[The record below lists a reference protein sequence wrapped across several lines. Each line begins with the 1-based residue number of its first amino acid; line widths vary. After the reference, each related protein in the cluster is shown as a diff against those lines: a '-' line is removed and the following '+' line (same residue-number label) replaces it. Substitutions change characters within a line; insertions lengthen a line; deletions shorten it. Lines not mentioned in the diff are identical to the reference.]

1 MLIEGCK
8 HELEITVPEDEIA
21 RETERVVA
29 NIQKKVKIPGFRP
42 GKTPASII
50 RTRFGGEVRQDVLEN
65 LVPKYFQ
72 KRIQEE
78 DLNVVSVPN
87 IKDVHFHEGEPMRF
101 KAEFEVAPVIELK
114 DHRGVTVHYHE
125 PEVTPEDV
133 DKRIEEIRDRKAQF
147 VNIDPRPAADGDYA
161 VISLDSLE
169 GVEPPIHQDEMT
181 MLVGDADK
189 LPEFSETLRGMS
201 PEEEKEFE
209 INYPEDYAQH
219 ELAGKEVKFRAR
231 LKTLQVKELPELNDE
246 FAKDL
251 GDFLTLDQLREAVR
265 TSIAREREFEA
276 QQKAK
281 EEIIDKLI
289 ESHDFPVPQTY
300 VERQIESEAEEQF
313 RRATG
318 KDIDIKRLKENID
331 WERLREG
338 LQAKA
343 LRDVKASLLV
353 DRVAEV
359 ENVHATQDEVDKEVQ
374 KFARQTREPVAA
386 ARKKLEK
393 SGAIGR
399 IAHRIR
405 AEKAIS
411 LLFEHARKEA

>member
-8 HELEITVPEDEIA
+8 HELEITVPEDEIQ
-21 RETERVVA
+21 RETERVVSD
-29 NIQKKVKIPGFRP
+29 IQKKVHLPGFRP
-42 GKTPASII
+42 GKAPASII
-50 RTRFGGEVRQDVLEN
+50 RTKFGNEVRQDVLEH

-72 KRIQEE
+72 KRVQEE
-78 DLNVVSVPN
+78 ELSVVGTPN
-87 IKDVHFHEGEPMRF
+87 IKDVHFHDGEPIRF

-125 PEVTPEDV
+125 PEITAEDM
-133 DKRIEEIRDRKAQF
+133 DKRLEEIRGRKAQF
-147 VNIDPRPAADGDYA
+147 VNIDPRPAVDGDYA
-161 VISLDSLE
+161 VISLDSRE

-181 MLVGDADK
+181 LMVGDPDK
-189 LPEFSETLRGMS
+189 LPEFSEALRGMS
-201 PEEEKEFE
+201 PEEEKEFT
-209 INYPEDYAQH
+209 IHYPDDYAQQ
-219 ELAGKEVKFRAR
+219 ELAGKTVGFRAR
-231 LKTLQVKELPELNDE
+231 LKTLQMKELPELNDE

-251 GDFLTLDQLREAVR
+251 GDYQNLEQVREAVR
-265 TSIAREREFEA
+265 TAIQRERELVA

-289 ESHDFPVPQTY
+289 ESHDFPVPEAY
-300 VERQIESEAEEQF
+300 VERQVETEAEEQF

-318 KDIDIKRLKENID
+318 KDIDIKKLKENID
-331 WERLREG
+331 WDRLKEGLRE
-338 LQAKA
+338 KA

-359 ENVHATQDEVDKEVQ
+359 ENLFATQDEVDKEVQ
-374 KFARQTREPVAA
+374 RFARQTREPVAA
-386 ARKKLEK
+386 VRKKLEK

-405 AEKAIS
+405 SEKAIN
-411 LLFEHARKEA
+411 LLFEQARKEA

>member
-8 HELEITVPEDEIA
+8 HELEITVPEDEIQK
-21 RETERVVA
+21 ETERVVSD
-29 NIQKKVKIPGFRP
+29 IQKKVRLPGFRP
-42 GKTPASII
+42 GKAPASII
-50 RTRFGGEVRQDVLEN
+50 RTKFGNEVRQDVLEH

-72 KRIQEE
+72 KRVQEE
-78 DLNVVSVPN
+78 ELSVVGTPN
-87 IKDVHFHEGEPMRF
+87 IKDVHFHDGEPMRF

-125 PEVTPEDV
+125 PEITAEDM
-133 DKRIEEIRDRKAQF
+133 DKRLEEIRERKAQF
-147 VNIDPRPAADGDYA
+147 VNIDPRPAVDGDYA

-181 MLVGDADK
+181 LMVGDPDK
-189 LPEFSETLRGMS
+189 LPEFSEALRGMS
-201 PEEEKEFE
+201 PEEEKEFT
-209 INYPEDYAQH
+209 IHYPDDYAQQ
-219 ELAGKEVKFRAR
+219 ELAGKTVGFRAK

-251 GDFLTLDQLREAVR
+251 GDYQNLEQVREAVR
-265 TSIAREREFEA
+265 TAIQREREFAA

-289 ESHDFPVPQTY
+289 ESHDFPVPEAY
-300 VERQIESEAEEQF
+300 VERQIETEAEEQF

-318 KDIDIKRLKENID
+318 KDIDIKKLKENID
-331 WERLREG
+331 WDRLKEG
-338 LQAKA
+338 LRDKA

-359 ENVHATQDEVDKEVQ
+359 ENLFATQDEVDKEVQ
-374 KFARQTREPVAA
+374 RFARQTREPVAA
-386 ARKKLEK
+386 VRKKLEK
-393 SGAIGR
+393 SGAIAR

-405 AEKAIS
+405 SEKAIN
-411 LLFEHARKEA
+411 LLFEQARKEA